1 MLSAL
6 AAWRMLRSLPDQLAL
21 KVLDELSKDRV
32 YEAERITMDALG
44 TDRAEE
50 ANELI
55 ASLVRARISGEL
67 KAVLS

>member
-21 KVLDELSKDRV
+21 KVLDELSLDRV
-32 YEAERITMDALG
+32 YEAERITMDAFG
-44 TDRAEE
+44 TDRAAE